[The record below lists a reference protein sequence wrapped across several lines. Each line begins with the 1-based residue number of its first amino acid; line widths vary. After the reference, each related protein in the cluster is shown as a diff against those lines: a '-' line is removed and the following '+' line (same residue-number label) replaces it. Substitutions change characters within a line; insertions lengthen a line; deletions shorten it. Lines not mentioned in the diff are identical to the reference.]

1 MNELKIGGIL
11 SILVIVLLV
20 TSGFAV
26 VTQGIR
32 GNDSL
37 KTVAPMA
44 TSTYGVTFSETG
56 LPSGSIWYINL
67 TNGQFFSLSG
77 SSITFY
83 EPNGT
88 YDYTIAT
95 NNKLYAPYPSS
106 GTFTVNGNS
115 VSIQVIF
122 KLVLYAITF
131 TETGLPAGTNW
142 SVTLGNITKSSTTN
156 KIVFNETNGSYS
168 FTVKQISG
176 YTSKPSSGII
186 NVSGGNI
193 TKAVTFVPN
202 GLYSVTFTENGLP
215 SGTTWYINITNVESL
230 TLTGSSITISL
241 YNGSYNFTIAS
252 ADKRYAPSPSSGSFT
267 VNGANVNILITF
279 HLVTYTVKFIEN
291 SLPTGT
297 VWFVNLSNGQSFK
310 GNLTSITFNEPNGSY
325 SFTIATVDKRYAPS
339 PYSGSFT
346 VNGANVSVTINFYLV
361 TFKITFTESGLP
373 SGTLWFVNLSNG
385 QSFKGNLTSITFSEP
400 NG

>member
-26 VTQGIR
+26 VAQGIR

-297 VWFVNLSNGQSFK
+297 
-310 GNLTSITFNEPNGSY
+310 
-325 SFTIATVDKRYAPS
+325 
-339 PYSGSFT
+339 
-346 VNGANVSVTINFYLV
+346 
-361 TFKITFTESGLP
+361 
-373 SGTLWFVNLSNG
+373 
-385 QSFKGNLTSITFSEP
+385 
-400 NG
+400 